1 MTLTP
6 PRIDL
11 NGLTRDTVKEA
22 LLTQNYLPR
31 QHDHK
36 EELPPI
42 FHSRLFTPAV
52 ADSLR
57 TLRCRWREG
66 YDLMPFKRTRHPNI
80 PRVMAIPH
88 PRAYVELVHAI
99 SEGWENI
106 LPFCESP
113 NSQLEFGLQSDGRML
128 VHAYNQ
134 VADDGVAEDQDP
146 LSDFGMSY
154 LLKTDITSFYPSV
167 YSHALPWALVGH
179 AIAKLPAN
187 RNARNWYNNVD
198 RGVRLCQ
205 RGETKGL
212 PIGPGTSSIVAE
224 ALLSPVDAALRSKY
238 RFTRYIDDYTVFL
251 PDRKA
256 CDQFLLDLSRELER
270 YALSLNLRK
279 TTVIELPVP
288 RREAWVTEIS
298 LLLGAPPE
306 PEEVNTTQQGL
317 DLRQIRAIL
326 DRALELSKDFPDGSV
341 MKYALSALVDRFPK
355 EPGLLAMDS
364 AEERFIEDSL
374 FRFSFFFPTI
384 IPIIQRW
391 LRHYPSSDP
400 RVEDRVEARLLKLL
414 DRSFELG
421 QSDNIVWCLHYLLQL
436 GRSGQREIASRCI
449 ASGDPIVVAMG
460 HYYSKK
466 MGMPLRRFRAWAR
479 AVAAK
484 RRKGN
489 ISDYDLDQFW
499 MPLYQLY
506 IDDLIPEVPY
516 PDDEERRVFRLL
528 KDQNVSFMDFA
539 HDDFGSRGA
548 RLGHRLFGDVIISP
562 PEALPTPSDQG
573 IS

>member
-1 MTLTP
+1 MTPIP
-6 PRIDL
+6 PRTSL
-11 NGLTRDTVKEA
+11 GGLTKATVKEA

-57 TLRCRWREG
+57 ALECRETG

-113 NSQLEFGLQSDGRML
+113 NSQLEFGLQPDGRML

-134 VADDGVAEDQDP
+134 VAEDGVAEDQDP
-146 LSDFGMSY
+146 LSDFGMGY

-167 YSHALPWALVGH
+167 YSHALPWAFVGH
-179 AIAKLPAN
+179 ATAKLPAN
-187 RNARNWYNNVD
+187 QRARNWYNNVD
-198 RGVRLCQ
+198 RGVRICQ
-205 RGETKGL
+205 RRETKGL
-212 PIGPGTSSIVAE
+212 PIGPGTSSILAE
-224 ALLSPVDAALRSKY
+224 ALLFPVDAALRSKY

-279 TTVIELPVP
+279 TKVIELPVP

-298 LLLGAPPE
+298 FLLGAPPQPNE
-306 PEEVNTTQQGL
+306 GTTIQRGP

-341 MKYALSALVDRFPK
+341 MKYTLSALIDRFPK
-355 EPGLLAMDS
+355 ESGLSAVDS

-391 LRHYPSSDP
+391 LQHYPSLDP

-436 GRSGQREIASRCI
+436 GRTGQQEIAARCI

-460 HYYSKK
+460 YYYSKR
-466 MGMPLRRFRAWAR
+466 MGMPLRRFRAWVR

-499 MPLYQLY
+499 LPLYQLY
-506 IDDLIPEVPY
+506 FDGLISEIPY
-516 PDDEERRVFRLL
+516 PDGHEREVFVRL
-528 KDQNVSFMDFA
+528 KAQDVSFMDFA
-539 HDDFGSRGA
+539 HGDFGSRHA
-548 RLGHRLFGDVIISP
+548 RLGHRLFGDLINPS
-562 PEALPTPSDQG
+562 PEALPTPSASG
-573 IS
+573 TS

>member
-1 MTLTP
+1 MALIP
-6 PRIDL
+6 PRTNL
-11 NGLTRDTVKEA
+11 NGLTRDTVKQA

-52 ADSLR
+52 ADALR
-57 TLRCRWREG
+57 ALRYRGLG

-88 PRAYVELVHAI
+88 PRAYAELVHAI
-99 SEGWENI
+99 SDGWENI

-113 NSQLEFGLQSDGRML
+113 NSQLEFGLQPDGRML

-134 VADDGVAEDQDP
+134 VADDGFSEDQDP

-167 YSHALPWALVGH
+167 YSHALPWAFVGH
-179 AIAKLPAN
+179 ATAKNPAN
-187 RNARNWYNNVD
+187 RTARNWYNDVD
-198 RGVRLCQ
+198 RGIRLCQ

-224 ALLSPVDAALRSKY
+224 ALLFPVDAALRGKY

-251 PDRKA
+251 PDRKT
-256 CDQFLLDLSRELER
+256 CDQFLQDLSRELER

-279 TTVIELPVP
+279 TKVIELPVP
-288 RREAWVTEIS
+288 RREPWVTEIS
-298 LLLGAPPE
+298 FLLGDKPE
-306 PEEVNTTQQGL
+306 PEQVAAGQRQLNM
-317 DLRQIRAIL
+317 RQIRATL

-341 MKYALSALVDRFPK
+341 MKYALSSIVDRFPK
-355 EPGLLAMDS
+355 ESGLSTMDS
-364 AEERFIEDSL
+364 AEERFIEDAL

-391 LRHYPSSDP
+391 LQHYPSSDS
-400 RVEDRVEARLLKLL
+400 RVEDRVEARLLQLL
-414 DRSFELG
+414 ARSFELG

-436 GRSGQREIASRCI
+436 GRAGRMEIADSCI
-449 ASGDPIVVAMG
+449 ASGDPLVVAMG
-460 HYYSKK
+460 YYYAKRSTL
-466 MGMPLRRFRAWAR
+466 PLRRFSAWGR
-479 AVAAK
+479 KVASMRSQDK
-484 RRKGN
+484 

-499 MPLYQLY
+499 LPLYQLY
-506 IDDLIPEVPY
+506 FDNLIPDVPYTEIDDRAVFDRLKK
-516 PDDEERRVFRLL
+516 DD
-528 KDQNVSFMDFA
+528 VSFIDFD
-539 HDDFGSRGA
+539 HGDFGSRSA
-548 RLGHRLFGDVIISP
+548 RLGHRIFGDDSVAEPEGQAMP
-562 PEALPTPSDQG
+562 PPQSTP
-573 IS
+573 

>member
-1 MTLTP
+1 MTPVP
-6 PRIDL
+6 PRTNL
-11 NGLTRDTVKEA
+11 GGLTKATVKEA

-57 TLRCRWREG
+57 ALRCRGIG

-113 NSQLEFGLQSDGRML
+113 NSQLEFGLQPDGRML

-134 VADDGVAEDQDP
+134 VAEDGVAEDQDP

-179 AIAKLPAN
+179 ASAKLPAN
-187 RNARNWYNNVD
+187 RNARNWYNDVD
-198 RGVRLCQ
+198 RGVRICQ
-205 RGETKGL
+205 RCETKGL

-224 ALLSPVDAALRSKY
+224 ALLFPVDAALRGKY

-270 YALSLNLRK
+270 YTLSLNLRK
-279 TTVIELPVP
+279 TKVIELPVP

-298 LLLGAPPE
+298 FLLGDPPKTN
-306 PEEVNTTQQGL
+306 EVTTIQRGL
-317 DLRQIRAIL
+317 DVRQIRAIL
-326 DRALELSKDFPDGSV
+326 DRALDLSKDFPDGSV
-341 MKYALSALVDRFPK
+341 MKYALSALIDRFPK
-355 EPGLLAMDS
+355 MPGFS
-364 AEERFIEDSL
+364 AIRSTEERFIEDCL
-374 FRFSFFFPTI
+374 FRFAFFFPTI

-391 LRHYPSSDP
+391 LQHYPSSDS
-400 RVEDRVEARLLKLL
+400 RVEDRVEARLLQLL

-436 GRSGQREIASRCI
+436 GRSGNPDIAARCI

-460 HYYSKK
+460 YYYSKR
-466 MGMPLRRFRAWAR
+466 MGMPLRRFCAWAR
-479 AVAAK
+479 AVASK
-484 RRKGN
+484 RRQDKT
-489 ISDYDLDQFW
+489 SDYDLDQFW
-499 MPLYQLY
+499 LPLYQLY
-506 IDDLIPEVPY
+506 FDGLIPEVPY
-516 PDDEERRVFRLL
+516 TDAHEREVFERL
-528 KDQNVSFMDFA
+528 KNQGVSFMDFA
-539 HDDFGSRGA
+539 HVDFGARSA
-548 RLGHRLFGDVIISP
+548 RLGHRLFGDIINP
-562 PEALPTPSDQG
+562 LPEALPMPPGPGTS
-573 IS
+573 